1 MAHNNSSNLYKQLKN
16 IVKYG
21 TTIATASYLIYKVY
35 ESFYDQ
41 EKEDKVT
48 DADINEEVLE
58 LNQFDELI
66 KSLNI
71 PFLHEIKE
79 IKKDIKSND
88 DDQIKMDLWKK
99 LSEKTIVLLLN
110 VILIRKVLNTI
121 IKNSKVS
128 SNHKKTII
136 YTYLKNLP
144 KIQVSF
150 LNNVIKLK
158 EDDDSEI
165 IIMKELTYTEFLN
178 FIKQNILDQN
188 IDNLGMFL
196 NFNSKV
202 IQESLIDLEAE
213 DTSNE
218 EIKAIQKDIIH
229 ILYDD
234 NEAEYDE
241 LVDYLE
247 DFDNETEM
255 QDQIVEGKF
264 AMFITI
270 LIKKIEHV
278 VNV

>member
-1 MAHNNSSNLYKQLKN
+1 MSHNSSSNLSKQLKN

-35 ESFYDQ
+35 ESFYDH
-41 EKEDKVT
+41 EEEDKV
-48 DADINEEVLE
+48 ADVDIDEEVLE
-58 LNQFDELI
+58 LDQFDDLI
-66 KSLNI
+66 KSINSPL
-71 PFLHEIKE
+71 LHEIKE
-79 IKKDIKSND
+79 IKRDIKSND

-99 LSEKTIVLLLN
+99 LSEKTIILLLN

-128 SNHKKTII
+128 SNHKKAII
-136 YTYLKNLP
+136 YTYFKNLP
-144 KIQVSF
+144 KIQVQF
-150 LNNVIKLK
+150 LNNFIKLK
-158 EDDDSEI
+158 EDDDSEM

-202 IQESLIDLEAE
+202 IQESLIDLEAA
-213 DTSNE
+213 DTSNK

-241 LVDYLE
+241 LVDYLD

-278 VNV
+278 VNM

>member
-1 MAHNNSSNLYKQLKN
+1 MSHNSSSNLNKQLKN
-16 IVKYG
+16 FVKYG

-35 ESFYDQ
+35 ESFYDH
-41 EKEDKVT
+41 EEEDKV
-48 DADINEEVLE
+48 ADVDIDEEVLE
-58 LNQFDELI
+58 MDQFDELI
-66 KSLNI
+66 KSINSPL
-71 PFLHEIKE
+71 LHEIKE

-99 LSEKTIVLLLN
+99 LSEKTIILLLN

-136 YTYLKNLP
+136 YTYFKNLP
-144 KIQVSF
+144 KIQVQF
-150 LNNVIKLK
+150 LNNFIKLK

-202 IQESLIDLEAE
+202 IQESLIDLEAA
-213 DTSNE
+213 DTSNK

-241 LVDYLE
+241 LVDYLD

-278 VNV
+278 VNM

>member
-1 MAHNNSSNLYKQLKN
+1 MTYNNSSNFNKQLKN

-35 ESFYDQ
+35 ESFYDH
-41 EKEDKVT
+41 EEEDKVT
-48 DADINEEVLE
+48 DIDIDEEVLE

-66 KSLNI
+66 KSINNPL
-71 PFLHEIKE
+71 LHEIKE

-88 DDQIKMDLWKK
+88 DDQIKMNLWKK

-110 VILIRKVLNTI
+110 LVLTRKVLNTI
-121 IKNSKVS
+121 IKNNKVT

-136 YTYLKNLP
+136 YTYFKNLP
-144 KIQVSF
+144 KLQVQF

-158 EDDDSEI
+158 EDDESES

-202 IQESLIDLEAE
+202 MQESLIDLEA
-213 DTSNE
+213 DDISNN
-218 EIKAIQKDIIH
+218 EIKALQKDIIH

-255 QDQIVEGKF
+255 QDQIIKGKF

-278 VNV
+278 INM